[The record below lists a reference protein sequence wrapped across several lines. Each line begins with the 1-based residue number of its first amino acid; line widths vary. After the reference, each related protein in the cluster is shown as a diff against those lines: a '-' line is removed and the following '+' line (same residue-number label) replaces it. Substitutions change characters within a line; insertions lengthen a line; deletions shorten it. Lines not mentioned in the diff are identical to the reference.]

1 VKDDRV
7 EKSLSNGVKDDKN
20 EKSSSDWV
28 EYYKDDN
35 GNVLFYN
42 KKLNIDKEGIVQVW
56 GKRFYSEKG
65 RRSYIQNRMKEGMP
79 TEGYDKL
86 SNTQDLY
93 KIDCKKQMMNLLS
106 VVRYDTNGKVM
117 YSKDI
122 EKPEWDHIIPDTV
135 MDTLQKKVCE

>member
-7 EKSLSNGVKDDKN
+7 EKS
-20 EKSSSDWV
+20 SSVWV

-35 GNVLFYN
+35 GNVLLYN
-42 KKLNIDKEGIVQVW
+42 KKVNIDKEGIVQVW
-56 GKRFYSEKG
+56 EKRFYSEKG
-65 RRSYIQNRMKEGMP
+65 REIYIQNRMKEGLS

-93 KIDCKKQMMNLLS
+93 EIDCKKQMMNLLS
-106 VVRYDTNGKVM
+106 VVRYDTKGKVM
-117 YSKDI
+117 YSNDLK
-122 EKPEWDHIIPDTV
+122 ELEWDHIIPDTV